1 MDPRLTAQGAEALVP
16 LVYDQLRSLAARYV
30 SGSGSATLQPTA
42 LVHEAWIRL
51 ERQGGF
57 EGREHFAAVA
67 AKAMRQILVDR
78 ARARGRDKRG
88 NDPVRTTLSGLADS
102 VPDLDVVDLARAL
115 DELEAIDPRGVR
127 IVELR
132 WFGGLTA
139 DETAA
144 HLGVS
149 TRTVQA
155 SWRMSRAWLLNR
167 LKHTA

>member
-88 NDPVRTTLSGLADS
+88 NDPVR
-102 VPDLDVVDLARAL
+102 
-115 DELEAIDPRGVR
+115 EAIYLYGGNGDGCYS
-127 IVELR
+127 L
-132 WFGGLTA
+132 GGLSPYEKNCGDT
-139 DETAA
+139 
-144 HLGVS
+144 LVY
-149 TRTVQA
+149 R
-155 SWRMSRAWLLNR
+155 
-167 LKHTA
+167 